1 MRFPIQQQSQMQMNN
16 NQMIAQLKR
25 QMVQNP
31 QQFAQNALRSG
42 KFSGNEFM
50 TGALQ
55 AVANN
60 DISAMQTIAGNVCKE
75 HNVSVE
81 DAQRQYRQYY
91 GLG

>member
-1 MRFPIQQQSQMQMNN
+1 MRFPIQQQPQMQMNN
-16 NQMIAQLKR
+16 NQMISQLKR
-25 QMVQNP
+25 QMIQNP
-31 QQFAQNALRSG
+31 RQFAQNALQSG
-42 KFSGNEFM
+42 RFNGNDFM

-55 AVANN
+55 AVVNN